1 MKLQIIKNL
10 TKSSLIINQNL
21 ERTITALEWKQ
32 ILEYGKAK
40 IKSETLKIQTKH
52 ISNLE
57 KILEK
62 ARISHQQLRNRVETV
77 EYESNSL
84 REKLMHSHE
93 KKKIDNNNNC
103 KKSDSGSP
111 QKKSR
116 IVKAFGKSSQYY
128 FLLSLEMTSR
138 I

>member
-1 MKLQIIKNL
+1 M
-10 TKSSLIINQNL
+10 
-21 ERTITALEWKQ
+21 
-32 ILEYGKAK
+32 EYGKAK

-77 EYESNSL
+77 EYESNAL

-93 KKKIDNNNNC
+93 KKQNVHNG
-103 KKSDSGSP
+103 KKSNSGSP

-116 IVKAFGKSSQYY
+116 IVNAFGKSSQ
-128 FLLSLEMTSR
+128 
-138 I
+138 

>member
-1 MKLQIIKNL
+1 M
-10 TKSSLIINQNL
+10 IINQNL

-40 IKSETLKIQTKH
+40 IKSETMKIQSKY

-57 KILEK
+57 KVLEK

-77 EYESNSL
+77 EYESNAL
-84 REKLMHSHE
+84 REKIMHSHE
-93 KKKIDNNNNC
+93 KKHDNNNKN
-103 KKSDSGSP
+103 DSNSP

-116 IVKAFGKSSQYY
+116 IVKAFGKSSQYIFFSNIYLY
-128 FLLSLEMTSR
+128 FF
-138 I
+138 IKD